1 MSKSWLLYLLSG
13 ATGLALILSAAAQN
27 PDAPHHEATPGEGSG
42 LHKELIAG
50 ITEADFL
57 KLGDQPKTA
66 RVTLIAAYTF
76 DNGGMNFNGYTHG
89 GATYTIPTGWTVEV
103 TFINPSPVPHSVVV
117 VDRDMVRKLQVG
129 EPAFAGASVPNPLM
143 GLSAARAVFKFVA
156 SEPGEYAFACGFPS
170 HALAGQWVA
179 LDISKDATIPTLKVG
194 DAPARE
200 AK

>member
-1 MSKSWLLYLLSG
+1 MSRHCLLSLLSG
-13 ATGLALILSAAAQN
+13 AAALALILPAAAQN
-27 PDAPHHEATPGEGSG
+27 PDAAHHQATPGEGSG

-66 RVTLIAAYTF
+66 KVTLIAAYTF
-76 DNGGMNFNGYTHG
+76 DNGGMNFNGHTRG

-103 TFINPSPVPHSVVV
+103 TFINPSPVPHSVIV
-117 VDRDMVRKLQVG
+117 VDRDMVSKLQVG
-129 EPAFAGASVPNPLM
+129 EPAFAGASIPNPLM
-143 GLSAARAVFKFVA
+143 GISTAKAVFKFVA
-156 SEPGEYAFACGFPS
+156 SEPGKYAFACGFPS
-170 HALAGQWVA
+170 HAIAGQWVA
-179 LDISKDATIPTLKVG
+179 LDISNDAKAPSLKVG

>member
-1 MSKSWLLYLLSG
+1 MLKDSLLSLLGG
-13 ATGLALILSAAAQN
+13 AAGLALILSAAAQN
-27 PDAPHHEATPGEGSG
+27 PDATHHEAPPGEGSG

-66 RVTLIAAYTF
+66 KVTLIAAYTF
-76 DNGGMNFNGYTHG
+76 DNGGMNFNGFTRG
-89 GATYTIPTGWTVEV
+89 GATYTIPKGWTVEV

-117 VDRDMVRKLQVG
+117 VDRDMVQKLQVG

-156 SEPGEYAFACGFPS
+156 SEPGKYAFACGFPS
-170 HALAGQWVA
+170 HAVAGQWVA
-179 LDISKDATIPTLKVG
+179 LDISSDATVPTLKVG
-194 DAPARE
+194 DGPARE